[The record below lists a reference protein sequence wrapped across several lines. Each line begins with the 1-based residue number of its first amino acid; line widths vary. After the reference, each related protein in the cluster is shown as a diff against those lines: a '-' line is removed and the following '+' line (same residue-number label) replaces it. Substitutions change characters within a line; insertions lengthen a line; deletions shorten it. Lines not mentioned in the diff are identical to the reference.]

1 MDCKLIAGADTDRT
15 RVGVDARY
23 NLRTNEEAFSLN
35 TLHYFTSAG
44 TIILKCSCD
53 PYGDD
58 VNLYNLK
65 VTAMRVN
72 SYWNLSE

>member
-1 MDCKLIAGADTDRT
+1 VDCKLIAGADTDRT